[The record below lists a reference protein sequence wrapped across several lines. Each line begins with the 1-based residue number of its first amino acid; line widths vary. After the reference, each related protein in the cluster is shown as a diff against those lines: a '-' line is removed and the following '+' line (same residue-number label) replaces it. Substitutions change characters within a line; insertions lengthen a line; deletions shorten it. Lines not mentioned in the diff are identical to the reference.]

1 MGWFDEQI
9 ENRKRQELKL
19 LDDSFQKLEL
29 IVTGSRSADHF
40 AEGADV
46 KDALEV
52 LLKYYGIPDRE
63 VPPRLKTLEEKLD
76 YLLSAADIMYR
87 EVQLERGWHVDSMGP
102 LITTLEESGAVITVL
117 HNSAGVY
124 VYRDPVSGREA
135 QPHDEGSVPVYDR
148 YTANVRYRILPDC
161 CAGDHPDR
169 NGHYEIEPHPDIGG
183 GYLRKQPAARSR
195 AQLHVLH
202 DDRHI
207 SDHDHQTAGPVQD
220 PDEAYRQCG
229 GSDYDAR
236 ALSSGG
242 FLQVLQFR

>member
-1 MGWFDEQI
+1 M
-9 ENRKRQELKL
+9 
-19 LDDSFQKLEL
+19 
-29 IVTGSRSADHF
+29 TGSRSADHF

-124 VYRDPVSGREA
+124 VYRDPVSGREVRVNA
-135 QPHDEGSVPVYDR
+135 SEEKKIGTKAYCFYQP
-148 YTANVRYRILPDC
+148 LPLRSLTMKDLFQYMI
-161 CAGDHPDR
+161 ATLR
-169 NGHYEIEPHPDIGG
+169 MSDIVSF
-183 GYLRKQPAARSR
+183 LIA
-195 AQLHVLH
+195 VLA
-202 DDRHI
+202 I
-207 SDHDHQTAGPVQD
+207 TLTGMVTT
-220 PDEAYRQCG
+220 
-229 GSDYDAR
+229 
-236 ALSSGG
+236 
-242 FLQVLQFR
+242 